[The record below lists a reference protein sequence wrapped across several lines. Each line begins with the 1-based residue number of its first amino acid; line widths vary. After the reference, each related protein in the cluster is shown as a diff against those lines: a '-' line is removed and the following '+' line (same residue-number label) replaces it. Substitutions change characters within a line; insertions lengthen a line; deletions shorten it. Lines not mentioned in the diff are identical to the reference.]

1 MRTRLPAAL
10 LLLLSTLFLAGG
22 TTPPASGAPAVH
34 TKTFRA
40 ADHHQIL
47 PDPSRPQAHAGKGV
61 HAATGGVA
69 VLTARLSYGT
79 RARLSAATPRA
90 ARRAVST
97 TEGPPPA
104 RLPPPP
110 LSPHP
115 CKSPVEDTCPVR
127 PCGVRW
133 RRLPSSRLRCT

>member
-34 TKTFRA
+34 AKTLRA

-69 VLTARLSYGT
+69 VLAARLSYG
-79 RARLSAATPRA
+79 APVRLSAAPDA
-90 ARRAVST
+90 LRRAQGR
-97 TEGPPPA
+97 EHHRRAPA
-104 RLPPPP
+104 RAPPTSTA
-110 LSPHP
+110 LTTS
-115 CKSPVEDTCPVR
+115 
-127 PCGVRW
+127 
-133 RRLPSSRLRCT
+133 L